1 MIMKRQQRIIKY
13 NIFQHKNNQANRL
26 ARQSQNRMI
35 AAMFSS
41 SRMIGVLLT
50 GTLLLDLASSGPHAH
65 DGDEHGD
72 GKSSEDELTHVL
84 IFSKTA
90 WYRHPAI
97 PELNS
102 FLVQL
107 GGKFGAQFD
116 VSETPADFS
125 RLNRYQAVIFNS
137 TTDIGNSLDET
148 QRKQL
153 KDWYQAG
160 GGIMALHAAA
170 VHHNTWPWWTK
181 LVGCDFNSD
190 SDFVKAKL
198 IVDSKH
204 KDHPTVK
211 GYGPEFYYT
220 ADWTNHDKSVTG
232 LPGVKVLLRIDET
245 SYDPVREYF
254 KTRGG
259 KPMGKDH
266 PVSWIREFEGGRF
279 FYTELGHE
287 VKSLDTKFGQ
297 QHLMEGLR
305 WITRTKRFNR
315 NPNKK

>member
-1 MIMKRQQRIIKY
+1 
-13 NIFQHKNNQANRL
+13 
-26 ARQSQNRMI
+26 
-35 AAMFSS
+35 MFSA
-41 SRMIGVLLT
+41 SRFFGTLLT
-50 GTLLLDLASSGPHAH
+50 GTLLFGLANTRLQAH
-65 DGDEHGD
+65 DGDDHGD
-72 GKSSEDELTHVL
+72 AKPSKDELTRVL
-84 IFSKTA
+84 VFSKTA

-107 GGKFGAQFD
+107 GAKYGAQFD
-116 VSETPADFS
+116 VSETPSDFS
-125 RLNRYQAVIFNS
+125 RLDKYQAVIFNS

-198 IVDSKH
+198 IVDPKH
-204 KDHPTVK
+204 KNHPAVK

-245 SYDPVREYF
+245 SYDPVRDYF

-287 VKSLDTKFGQ
+287 VKSLATKFGH

-305 WITRTKRFNR
+305 WITRTNRFHR
-315 NPNKK
+315 DPNKK